1 MTNAGKP
8 DTSEYASYYQR
19 YIDLAIAE
27 EDIVGALD
35 AQAHETAALLAGLT
49 EAQAAHRYA
58 PDKWSVK
65 QIDGHI
71 LDGERIFAY
80 RVLAIARGETQAL
93 PGFDQDPY
101 VANGGADDRSISDLA
116 EELATVRKG
125 NVMMMRAF
133 TEDAWRRMGIAS
145 DNPVSPRA
153 LAYGMLGHERH
164 HVRSLRER
172 YLGDAIAARTA

>member
-8 DTSEYASYYQR
+8 QTSEYAPYYQR
-19 YIDLAIAE
+19 YIDLATEDDIA
-27 EDIVGALD
+27 GALD
-35 AQAHETAALLAGLT
+35 AQARETAALLAGLT

-65 QIDGHI
+65 QIVGHI
-71 LDGERIFAY
+71 IDGERVFAY
-80 RVLAIARGETQAL
+80 RVLAIARGETQPL
-93 PGFDQDPY
+93 PGFEQDPY

-125 NVMMMRAF
+125 NVMMMRALSD
-133 TEDAWRRMGIAS
+133 EAWRRIGTAS
-145 DNPVSPRA
+145 ENPVSVRA

-164 HVRSLRER
+164 HVRIVRER
-172 YLGDAIAARTA
+172 YLGNTTAARTA

>member
-1 MTNAGKP
+1 MTNVGKP
-8 DTSEYASYYQR
+8 QSAEYPSGYKR
-19 YIDLAIAE
+19 YIDLAAAE

-65 QIDGHI
+65 QIVGHI
-71 LDGERIFAY
+71 IDGERIFAY

-125 NVMMMRAF
+125 NVMMMRALSA
-133 TEDAWRRMGIAS
+133 EAWQRIGTAS
-145 DNPVSPRA
+145 ENPVSARA
-153 LAYGMLGHERH
+153 LAYSMLGHERH
-164 HVRSLRER
+164 HVRIIRER
-172 YLGDAIAARTA
+172 YLGDTTAARTA